1 MSASPNTPKV
11 APKVAMVLA
20 AGLGTRMR
28 PLTDDRPKALVEV
41 GGKALIDHMLD
52 RLAAAGVETAVVNVH
67 YFADRLEAHLA
78 ARTAK
83 GIAPRIV
90 ISDERPRALET
101 GGGVKHALP
110 LLGEAPIWVAN
121 IDSVWIEHGVSAID
135 AVARAWDPATMD
147 VCLMLASTAGSL
159 GFHDSGDV
167 FLGDDGPRAGVVR
180 FKAPG
185 EIAPLVYVGVHIC
198 KPAVV
203 ADGPEGPFS
212 LTPIW
217 RALAA
222 EGRVRGVAPEGLWM
236 HVGDPEAV
244 AAAEARL
251 AETSLA

>member
-1 MSASPNTPKV
+1 MNAAPRQ

-41 GGKALIDHMLD
+41 GGKALIDHILD

-67 YFADRLEAHLA
+67 YFADRLEAHLVRRA
-78 ARTAK
+78 ETHPL
-83 GIAPRIV
+83 PRIV
-90 ISDERPRALET
+90 ISDERPQALET

-110 LLGEAPIWVAN
+110 LLGADPIWVAN
-121 IDSVWIEHGVSAID
+121 IDSVWIEDASAIE
-135 AVARAWDPATMD
+135 AVARAWDPERMD
-147 VCLMLASTAGSL
+147 VCLMLASTTDSL

-167 FLGDDGPRAGVVR
+167 FLADDGLVR
-180 FKAPG
+180 FKAAG

-198 KPAVV
+198 KPRVV

-217 RALAA
+217 KALAT
-222 EGRVRGVAPEGLWM
+222 EGRVHGVAPSGVWM
-236 HVGDPEAV
+236 HVGDP
-244 AAAEARL
+244 AARDIAEARL
-251 AETSLA
+251 AGSA